1 MGCEVYY
8 FSGSYSQ
15 SLKRSMNV
23 DQLFSMYHEPKLV
36 IDTIMY
42 KREHPEYTAKIM
54 LDSGAFSHFQQIDS
68 SVAAQITPGLFFHG
82 AHEFPAEKF
91 DPPAFE
97 GVFAHLGNSL
107 VKGLVELFLFG
118 GGVDIVPEFVFP
130 GDGVD
135 RTNGGFNDTADDLSD
150 PLVFKIFKKLFH
162 FRSGGAEHQLV
173 EFLHQRLVI
182 H

>member
-54 LDSGAFSHFQQIDS
+54 LDSGAFSHFQNM
-68 SVAAQITPGLFFHG
+68 
-82 AHEFPAEKF
+82 KK
-91 DPPAFE
+91 
-97 GVFAHLGNSL
+97 
-107 VKGLVELFLFG
+107 KGEVLTDK
-118 GGVDIVPEFVFP
+118 DIYEYT
-130 GDGVD
+130 DKYIEYL
-135 RTNGGFNDTADDLSD
+135 N
-150 PLVFKIFKKLFH
+150 
-162 FRSGGAEHQLV
+162 
-173 EFLHQRLVI
+173 
-182 H
+182 